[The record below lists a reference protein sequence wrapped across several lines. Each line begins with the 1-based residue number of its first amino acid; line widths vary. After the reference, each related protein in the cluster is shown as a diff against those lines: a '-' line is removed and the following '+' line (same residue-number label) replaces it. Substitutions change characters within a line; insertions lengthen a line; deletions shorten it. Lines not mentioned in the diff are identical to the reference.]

1 MMSPSTMLQDNSTD
15 VVGDILDDY
24 IRSCHLNYAMI
35 CDSQGFVLMFRS
47 AIWAPEAPPI
57 DSLAALIV
65 SNYAANDAIAKLL
78 GDNNFT
84 ESMQKGAT
92 SGTFVEKINPKLL
105 LVAIFSESTSLGR
118 TKLKSSKLR
127 APLDKLVKESD
138 RKDIDI
144 TDEWGEVNTLMI
156 DKLFEGK
163 I

>member
-1 MMSPSTMLQDNSTD
+1 MSPSILLQDDSAEE
-15 VVGDILDDY
+15 VSDILDDF

-35 CDSQGFVLMFRS
+35 CDNQGFVLMFES

-78 GDNNFT
+78 GDEDFT

-92 SGTFVEKINPKLL
+92 SGTFIEKINPRLL
-105 LVAIFSESTSLGR
+105 LVAIFSDTTSLGR
-118 TKLKSSKLR
+118 TKMKSSQLI
-127 APLDKLVKESD
+127 APLSELVKESD

-144 TDEWGEVNTLMI
+144 TNEWGEINTLMV

-163 I
+163 L

>member
-1 MMSPSTMLQDNSTD
+1 MLLQDNSNE
-15 VVGDILDDY
+15 VVGDILDDF

-35 CDSQGFVLMFRS
+35 CDIQGFVLMFRS
-47 AIWAPEAPPI
+47 AVWAPEPPPI

-78 GDNNFT
+78 GDENFK
-84 ESMQKGAT
+84 ESMQKGNK
-92 SGTFVEKINPKLL
+92 SGTFIEKINSRLL
-105 LVAIFSESTSLGR
+105 LVAIFSDSTTLGR
-118 TKLKSSKLR
+118 TKMKSSQMIG
-127 APLDKLVKESD
+127 PLAKLVKESD

-144 TDEWGEVNTLMI
+144 SNEWGEVNTLMV